1 METTTSDAPAGSP
14 QAPYAARL
22 ERARE
27 QLRHAG
33 LDYCFIGPSS
43 DLRYL
48 TGLNLHLS
56 ERLSLL
62 IVPANGP
69 SHLVIPAF
77 EAPGLPPLPES
88 IRVAAWEENE
98 DPARLVARLL
108 QPQGES
114 QGVTGTIAV
123 GDQLWAV
130 FLLRL
135 QAALPR
141 ATFSTAALVLEP
153 LRLVKDAAEVAA
165 MAEAGAQADA
175 VFAEIQ
181 QMRFSGQSE
190 YQIAEAIAGRLRAR
204 GLRIEWGPI
213 VGSGPNGASPHH
225 TASDRIIQPGELV
238 VLDFGGVL
246 NGYNADMT
254 RTVAVGHEPDAEM
267 RQVYELVRQG
277 QEKGVQ
283 AAQPGL
289 TGEQLDSVVRDF
301 FTQAGYGQY
310 FTHRLGH
317 GIGLDAHEPPYLV
330 QGGQMVLA
338 PGMAFTV
345 EPGLYLKGRF
355 GVRIEDT
362 VVLTPT
368 GARRM
373 NNAPREL
380 IIVQ

>member
-1 METTTSDAPAGSP
+1 
-14 QAPYAARL
+14 
-22 ERARE
+22 
-27 QLRHAG
+27 
-33 LDYCFIGPSS
+33 
-43 DLRYL
+43 
-48 TGLNLHLS
+48 
-56 ERLSLL
+56 
-62 IVPANGP
+62 
-69 SHLVIPAF
+69 
-77 EAPGLPPLPES
+77 
-88 IRVAAWEENE
+88 
-98 DPARLVARLL
+98 
-108 QPQGES
+108 
-114 QGVTGTIAV
+114 
-123 GDQLWAV
+123 
-130 FLLRL
+130 
-135 QAALPR
+135 
-141 ATFSTAALVLEP
+141 
-153 LRLVKDAAEVAA
+153 

-225 TASDRIIQPGELV
+225 TASDRIIQPGDLV

-267 RQVYELVRQG
+267 RRVYELVRQG
-277 QEKGVQ
+277 QEKGVH
-283 AAQPGL
+283 AAQPGM

-330 QGGQMVLA
+330 QGGQQVLA

-362 VVLTPT
+362 VVLTST

-380 IIVQ
+380 VIVQ